1 MNVVS
6 EEKNDPE
13 NDRARHAENFPLPAR
28 TPKRDN
34 PGISPSKWRVG
45 LHTSIAGSL
54 DQAAER
60 AQRLGCTAF
69 QIFSTSPRMWK
80 QREPSADEIASLRS
94 FRQKYDLNP
103 LVIHANYLL
112 NLASSD
118 PELRRRSVEA
128 FRGEVLR
135 AAALGAEYLVL
146 HPGSYRG
153 ASAGQGVRTLAAS
166 IREAVQEA
174 PLDGVTL
181 LVENTCGQGN
191 ILGGNFAELRDILG
205 LLEGISVRC
214 CVDTAHCFAAG
225 MDVAS
230 EEGLESMLE
239 SLDATVGLGRVPVIH
254 TNDSR
259 SPLGSH
265 RDRHEHI
272 GKGGIG
278 REGFRRIVNHPALR
292 DKVFILETPLEAEG
306 DDRRNMKT
314 IRTLRE
320 EKLRIAVPR
329 LLKKNSRITQP
340 VRMTGRVCVSELQT
354 SAAKAALKS
363 QHLRHD

>member
-1 MNVVS
+1 MIPVS
-6 EEKNDPE
+6 EEKNDTE
-13 NDRARHAENFPLPAR
+13 IHRVRHADKLPPTAR
-28 TPKRDN
+28 ALHTADN
-34 PGISPSKWRVG
+34 SRSSSRQWRVG
-45 LHTSIAGSL
+45 VHTSIAGSL

-69 QIFSTSPRMWK
+69 QIFSSSPRMWK
-80 QREPSADEIASLRS
+80 PREPGADEIAVLHDL
-94 FRQKYDLNP
+94 RQKYDLSP

-112 NLASSD
+112 NLASPD
-118 PELRRRSVEA
+118 RLLRQRSIEA
-128 FRGEVLR
+128 FRGEVRRAVTLR
-135 AAALGAEYLVL
+135 AEYLVL

-153 ASAGQGVRTLAAS
+153 ACAEQGVRTLAAS
-166 IREAVQEA
+166 IREAVQET

-191 ILGGNFAELRDILG
+191 TLGGSFAELRDVLALLKG
-205 LLEGISVRC
+205 LPVQC

-230 EEGLESMLE
+230 EKGLEAMIE

-254 TNDSR
+254 SNDSR

-278 REGFRRIVNHPALR
+278 REGFQRIVNHPALR
-292 DKVFILETPLEAEG
+292 DKVFILETPLEVEG
-306 DDRRNMKT
+306 DDRRNLNA
-314 IRTLRE
+314 IRALRRESSSVPAAPPRKSSRKHKLFLQQE
-320 EKLRIAVPR
+320 EQHAVR
-329 LLKKNSRITQP
+329 
-340 VRMTGRVCVSELQT
+340 
-354 SAAKAALKS
+354 KA
-363 QHLRHD
+363 RW